1 MSLAFMSAGLH
12 TKRRSCIDKKG
23 PRLSVDTKEVINPA
37 NYSVLINFVRESF
50 VAESQSYLLVK
61 IKDGYLER

>member
-12 TKRRSCIDKKG
+12 AKRRSRIDQKG
-23 PRLSVDTKEVINPA
+23 HRFSVDAKEVINPA